1 MAQNPEEFSQS
12 LKGLNYVSQEDVNGL
27 ITKNKELLGE
37 IRKIKD
43 AKAELENKLK
53 DIDFEEIEELR
64 TTKGGKV
71 DELSKLQRELKKLS
85 DTLTAEQKAKSSL
98 EQELNSN
105 KIQATLLKAFA
116 DHNIDERFT
125 KVLTDAIGTKAQVE
139 VNESGRSVIIDNMD
153 VNDWFKQYV
162 NGEGQAFIK
171 QPQNK
176 GSNSAPVK
184 GEGRKLSLD
193 EIEKIADRGERLK
206 ALNEAGLA

>member
-37 IRKIKD
+37 IRKVKD
-43 AKAELENKLK
+43 AKAELENKIK

-64 TTKGGKV
+64 TTKGGKT
-71 DELSKLQRELKKLS
+71 DELSKLQRELKKIT

-98 EQELNSN
+98 EQELNKN
-105 KIQATLLKAFA
+105 KVEATLLKSFN
-116 DHNIDERFT
+116 DFNIDEKYT
-125 KVLTDAIGTKAQVE
+125 KILTDALAVKAKVE
-139 VNESGRSVIIDNMD
+139 ASESGRTVLIDDMD
-153 VNDWFKQYV
+153 AQDWFKSFV
-162 NGEGQAFIK
+162 NGEGSAFIK

-176 GSNSAPVK
+176 GASSSPVR
-184 GEGRKLSLD
+184 GEGRKMTLD
-193 EIEKIADRGERLK
+193 EIEKIADRTERLK